1 MSALSTP
8 GTATPAAYRGQG
20 RGGARLTDL
29 VWLTWR
35 QHRSVIVAGL
45 AIAGVVTGS
54 MLYVAARIATINQ
67 ECKNTACPPGSAQAA
82 SLHGIFGLYN
92 LSAYLTLIVMFLP
105 LLVGMFLGAPLL
117 AREHEQ
123 RTLLLAW
130 SQDITPQR
138 WLWTKFALLGIL
150 AAAAAAAVSA
160 AAGHLAHVVS
170 IATGKSLFSLGS
182 GTGLLVT
189 GMLPLAVQT
198 VAWLAV
204 GAFLITGMLPLVQS
218 VAWLAVGV
226 TLGAAYRRTLPAIF
240 TALTGYIAVLFL
252 VLWQYPTLM
261 TPLTALVP
269 FTGNQD
275 FTSRLGANIL
285 VIYQGMNTIYNASG
299 HAMNPAT
306 VQSLC
311 SSGNS
316 GSLEDQCLA
325 QHHFMQVL
333 RYQPGSRIPDFH
345 LILACG
351 YFTLGAIAVAV
362 VWWLVRRTSLSAG

>member
-8 GTATPAAYRGQG
+8 GSATPAAYRSRG
-20 RGGARLTDL
+20 RGGARLADL
-29 VWLTWR
+29 IWLTWR
-35 QHRSVIVAGL
+35 QHRPVIVAGL
-45 AIAGVVTGS
+45 AVAGMVTGS

-82 SLHGIFGLYN
+82 SLTGLFGLTN
-92 LSAYLTLIVMFLP
+92 LSIYLTIIVLFLP
-105 LLVGMFLGAPLL
+105 LLAGVFVGAPLL

-138 WLWTKFALLGIL
+138 WLWTKFALLGVPT
-150 AAAAAAAVSA
+150 AAAAAAVSA
-160 AAGHLAHVVS
+160 AADHLAHIVS

-182 GTGLLVT
+182 GAGFLVT
-189 GMLPLAVQT
+189 GMLPLVQT
-198 VAWLAV
+198 
-204 GAFLITGMLPLVQS
+204 M
-218 VAWLAVGV
+218 AWLAVGV
-226 TLGAAYRRTLPAIF
+226 ALGAAYRRTLPAIF

-261 TPLTALVP
+261 TPLTARVP
-269 FTGNQD
+269 ISGNQD

-285 VIYQGMNTIYNASG
+285 VIYQGMNTIYDASG
-299 HAMNPAT
+299 HAMNPAA

-311 SSGNS
+311 PSANS
-316 GSLEDQCLA
+316 DPCRA
-325 QHHFMQVL
+325 QHHLMEAL

-351 YFTLGAIAVAV
+351 YFALGAITVAV
-362 VWWLVRRTSLSAG
+362 VWCLIRRTSLSAG

>member
-8 GTATPAAYRGQG
+8 GTTTPAAYRGQG

-82 SLHGIFGLYN
+82 SLKGIFGLYN

-105 LLVGMFLGAPLL
+105 LLVGVFLGAPLL

-138 WLWTKFALLGIL
+138 WLWTKFALLSVL
-150 AAAAAAAVSA
+150 TAAAAAAVSA
-160 AAGHLAHVVS
+160 AAGHLARMVS
-170 IATGKSLFSLGS
+170 IATGKSLFSLFS
-182 GTGLLVT
+182 GAGFLVT
-189 GMLPLAVQT
+189 GMLPLALQT
-198 VAWLAV
+198 VAWLAI
-204 GAFLITGMLPLVQS
+204 G
-218 VAWLAVGV
+218 VA
-226 TLGAAYRRTLPAIF
+226 LGAAYRRTLPAIF
-240 TALTGYIAVLFL
+240 TALAAYIPVLFL
-252 VLWQYPTLM
+252 AVWQYPTLM

-269 FTGNQD
+269 LSGNQD
-275 FTSRLGANIL
+275 FTTRLGANSL
-285 VIYQGMNTIYNASG
+285 VIHRGMNTIYNASG
-299 HAMNPAT
+299 HAMNRAA

-311 SSGNS
+311 PSMNS
-316 GSLEDQCLA
+316 DCPA
-325 QHHFMQVL
+325 QHHLMEAL

-351 YFTLGAIAVAV
+351 DLALGAIAVAV

>member
-8 GTATPAAYRGQG
+8 GTTAPAAYRGQG
-20 RGGARLTDL
+20 RGGARLADL

-35 QHRSVIVAGL
+35 QHRSGIVTGL
-45 AIAGVVTGS
+45 AVAGVVTGS
-54 MLYVAARIATINQ
+54 MLYVAARIATINHQ
-67 ECKNTACPPGSAQAA
+67 CGNTACPPGSAQAA
-82 SLHGIFGLYN
+82 SLTGLFGLTN
-92 LSAYLTLIVMFLP
+92 LSIYLTIIVMFLP
-105 LLVGMFLGAPLL
+105 LLTGVFLGAPLL

-138 WLWTKFALLGIL
+138 WLWTKFALLGAL
-150 AAAAAAAVSA
+150 TAAAAAAVSA
-160 AAGHLAHVVS
+160 AAGHLAHMVS
-170 IATGKSLFSLGS
+170 IATGKSLFSLFG
-182 GTGLLVT
+182 GGALLVT
-189 GMLPLAVQT
+189 GMPPLAVQT

-204 GAFLITGMLPLVQS
+204 G
-218 VAWLAVGV
+218 VA
-226 TLGAAYRRTLPAIF
+226 LGAAYRRTLPAIF
-240 TALTGYIAVLFL
+240 TALTGYIAVLVL
-252 VLWQYPTLM
+252 VVWRYPSLM
-261 TPLTALVP
+261 TPLTAQVVAMGP
-269 FTGNQD
+269 GQG
-275 FTSRLGANIL
+275 FTSRLGANSL
-285 VIYQGMNTIYNASG
+285 VFLQDTGTIYDASG

-311 SSGNS
+311 PSGNS
-316 GSLEDQCLA
+316 GSLDDQCLA

-351 YFTLGAIAVAV
+351 YLTLGAIAVAV

>member
-8 GTATPAAYRGQG
+8 GTVTPAAYRGRG

-35 QHRSVIVAGL
+35 QHRPVIVAGL
-45 AIAGVVTGS
+45 ALAGVVTGS
-54 MLYVAARIATINQ
+54 MLYVASRIATINQ
-67 ECKNTACPPGSAQAA
+67 ECKNTACPAAASAWAA
-82 SLHGIFGLYN
+82 SLKGMFGLYN

-105 LLVGMFLGAPLL
+105 LLTGVFLGAPLL

-138 WLWTKFALLGIL
+138 WLWTKFALLGTL
-150 AAAAAAAVSA
+150 TAAAGAALSA
-160 AAGHLAHVVS
+160 AAGHLEAMVS
-170 IATGKSLFSLGS
+170 IATGQSLFSLFS
-182 GTGLLVT
+182 G
-189 GMLPLAVQT
+189 
-198 VAWLAV
+198 
-204 GAFLITGMLPLVQS
+204 GAFLVTGMLPLVQS

-252 VLWQYPTLM
+252 VVWRYPSLM
-261 TPLTALVP
+261 TPLTAQVVP
-269 FTGNQD
+269 MDPGQG
-275 FTSRLGANIL
+275 FTSRLGANSL
-285 VIYQGMNTIYNASG
+285 VFLQDTGTIYDASG

-311 SSGNS
+311 SPGNS
-316 GSLEDQCLA
+316 GSLDDQCLA

-345 LILACG
+345 LILASG
-351 YFTLGAIAVAV
+351 YLALGAIAVAV

>member
-8 GTATPAAYRGQG
+8 GPTTPAAYRGRG
-20 RGGARLTDL
+20 RGGARLADL

-35 QHRSVIVAGL
+35 QHRPVIVTGLAVAGL
-45 AIAGVVTGS
+45 VTGS
-54 MLYVAARIATINQ
+54 MLYVAARIATINH
-67 ECKNTACPPGSAQAA
+67 ECKNRACPPDSAQAA
-82 SLHGIFGLYN
+82 PLTGLFGLTN
-92 LSAYLTLIVMFLP
+92 LSIYLTIIVMFLP
-105 LLVGMFLGAPLL
+105 LLTGVFLGAPLL

-138 WLWTKFALLGIL
+138 WLWTKFALLGAL
-150 AAAAAAAVSA
+150 TAAAAAAVSA
-160 AAGHLAHVVS
+160 AAGHLAHMVS
-170 IATGKSLFSLGS
+170 IATGKSLFSLFS
-182 GTGLLVT
+182 GAGFLVT

-204 GAFLITGMLPLVQS
+204 G
-218 VAWLAVGV
+218 VA
-226 TLGAAYRRTLPAIF
+226 LGAAYHRTLPAIF

-252 VLWQYPTLM
+252 VLWRYPSLM
-261 TPLTALVP
+261 APLTALVP
-269 FTGNQD
+269 VSGNQD

-285 VIYQGMNTIYNASG
+285 VIHQGMDTIYDTSG
-299 HAMNPAT
+299 HAMNRAA

-311 SSGNS
+311 PSMNS
-316 GSLEDQCLA
+316 DCPA
-325 QHHFMQVL
+325 QHHLMEAL

-351 YFTLGAIAVAV
+351 YFTLGAIAVTV

>member
-20 RGGARLTDL
+20 RGGARLADL

-35 QHRSVIVAGL
+35 QHRPVIVTGL
-45 AIAGVVTGS
+45 AVAGVVTGS

-82 SLHGIFGLYN
+82 PLTGLFGLTN
-92 LSAYLTLIVMFLP
+92 LSIYLTIIVMFLP
-105 LLVGMFLGAPLL
+105 LLAGVFLGAPLL

-138 WLWTKFALLGIL
+138 WLWTKFALLGVL
-150 AAAAAAAVSA
+150 TAAAAAAVSA
-160 AAGHLAHVVS
+160 AAGHLAHMVS
-170 IATGKSLFSLGS
+170 IATGKSLFSLNG
-182 GTGLLVT
+182 GAALLVT
-189 GMLPLAVQT
+189 GILPLAVQT

-204 GAFLITGMLPLVQS
+204 G
-218 VAWLAVGV
+218 VA
-226 TLGAAYRRTLPAIF
+226 LGAAYRRTLPAIF

-269 FTGNQD
+269 MSGNQD
-275 FTSRLGANIL
+275 TTQLGANIL
-285 VIYQGMNTIYNASG
+285 VIHQGLPTIYDASG
-299 HAMNPAT
+299 HATNLAA

-311 SSGNS
+311 PQGNS
-316 GSLEDQCLA
+316 PSSDDQCLA
-325 QHHFMQVL
+325 QHHFMEAL

-351 YFTLGAIAVAV
+351 DLALGAIAVAV